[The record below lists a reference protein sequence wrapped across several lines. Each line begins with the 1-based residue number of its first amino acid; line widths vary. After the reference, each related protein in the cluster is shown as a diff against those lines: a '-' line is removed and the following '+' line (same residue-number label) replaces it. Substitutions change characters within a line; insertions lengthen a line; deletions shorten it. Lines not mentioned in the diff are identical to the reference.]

1 MDAIKAKAIRSY
13 LGESMEKFAKRVG
26 VAASTICAIENKQR
40 DISDMIRGKLLRI
53 EVGLPDDFYIFY
65 EHFKHSA

>member
-1 MDAIKAKAIRSY
+1 MKVKAIRSY

-26 VAASTICAIENKQR
+26 VAASTICAVENNQR
-40 DISDMIRGKLLRI
+40 DITDMIRGKLLRI

-65 EHFKHSA
+65 ERFKKCT